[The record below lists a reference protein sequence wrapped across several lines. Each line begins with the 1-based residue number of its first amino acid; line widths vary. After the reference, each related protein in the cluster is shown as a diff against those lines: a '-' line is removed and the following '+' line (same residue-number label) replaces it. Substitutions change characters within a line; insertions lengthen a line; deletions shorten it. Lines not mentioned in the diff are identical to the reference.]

1 MRPTVHILLR
11 EGSIVRSLLVALF
24 AFASGSAEAQ
34 EAREPIID
42 MHLHVRSAVYAGQ
55 DPPPMCTPFEV
66 MPRSDNRDGV
76 YEGMDFNHQ
85 PCDKPIPAASSD
97 EQVMRDTLAAMEK
110 FNIYG
115 VVSGEPGSL
124 ARWLAA
130 APRRIIP
137 AVDYRLSGTRG
148 SKHVQARTTE
158 QLRGLH
164 ADGKLRVIGEIMAQY
179 EGISVDDPRMEP
191 LWALAEELDIPV
203 AIHMGPG
210 EPGQPYSGGGYR
222 VSLGDPL
229 LLEPVLV
236 RHPKL
241 RVSIM
246 HAGYP
251 MADRMRALMFSY
263 PQVYADI
270 GGIVYTEPRTT
281 FYRFL
286 RELVDAG
293 YGDRIMFGSDQM
305 IWPGVIEPA
314 IRTIEDAPF
323 LTSAQKRDIFYN
335 NAARF
340 LRLSETERAAHGGR

>member
-1 MRPTVHILLR
+1 
-11 EGSIVRSLLVALF
+11 
-24 AFASGSAEAQ
+24 
-34 EAREPIID
+34 
-42 MHLHVRSAVYAGQ
+42 
-55 DPPPMCTPFEV
+55 
-66 MPRSDNRDGV
+66 
-76 YEGMDFNHQ
+76 
-85 PCDKPIPAASSD
+85 
-97 EQVMRDTLAAMEK
+97 
-110 FNIYG
+110 
-115 VVSGEPGSL
+115 
-124 ARWLAA
+124 
-130 APRRIIP
+130 
-137 AVDYRLSGTRG
+137 
-148 SKHVQARTTE
+148 
-158 QLRGLH
+158 
-164 ADGKLRVIGEIMAQY
+164 MAQY